1 MRMLPVLLLLSA
13 CEEAASLPEE
23 ALPPV
28 NPNLAVDRTYVLDLQ
43 GATFTQPPGLG
54 PMIPALT
61 GGSNSARAW
70 TVLGVRQG
78 QTLVRFGTVDAGQ
91 QDLCGLTTDVALR
104 SGPGGQFGG
113 RGAGPLFGHLD
124 SADHAYFD
132 YQLSGRL
139 GAGAQ
144 SIDDIRFQGAMD
156 ASRWTAAIG
165 SPVCGLFLVFGVS
178 CGVCPHG
185 GAPECLDMAFEDAV
199 ATWDP
204 NLPPLRRVTL
214 QTRSPGCP

>member
-1 MRMLPVLLLLSA
+1 MRTLPVLLLLSA

-43 GATFTQPPGLG
+43 GATFTQPPGVGLLFTG
-54 PMIPALT
+54 LV
-61 GGSNSARAW
+61 GGSSARAW

-78 QTLVRFGTVDAGQ
+78 QILVRFGSVDAGQ

-104 SGPGGQFGG
+104 SGPGDLFGD
-113 RGAGPLFGHLD
+113 RGAGPLFGYLD
-124 SADHAYFD
+124 GADHAYFD
-132 YQLSGRL
+132 YRLSGRL
-139 GAGAQ
+139 SAGAL

-156 ASRWTAAIG
+156 LTRWTAAIG
-165 SPVCGLFLVFGVS
+165 GPACDLFLAFGVS
-178 CGVCPHG
+178 CGACPQG
-185 GAPECLDMAFEDAV
+185 GALECLDVAIQDAV